1 MTDSPGRRERE
12 ETRTG
17 YGEAEEEARAPEPGE
32 PGAGADGGGA
42 DRTAEAPPAGDP
54 PGPPGDADGAL
65 RCDLCG
71 GPVQE
76 RHCKIVCLNCGYQRD
91 CSDP

>member
-1 MTDSPGRRERE
+1 MDRESAAVAPRE
-12 ETRTG
+12 EGGDREEHRTG
-17 YGEAEEEARAPEPGE
+17 YGEAEGDAPGSATNPGSTPRPEGPEA
-32 PGAGADGGGA
+32 PGAGWGA
-42 DRTAEAPPAGDP
+42 APGE
-54 PGPPGDADGAL
+54 L

-71 GPVQE
+71 APVLD